1 MSDAILYQW
10 LEAQCARIPGVRS
23 GLLHLTGGDGKR
35 SIVHWP
41 EKAPRLAQLLKAAQ
55 LSLTHRRSLVQKDPG
70 GSEHPGDA
78 AIVALP
84 VSVDDKA
91 ALSIAVSFTSADPAH
106 SRRVVE
112 ALQQGLQSLPSLFQ
126 RRAATEDGK
135 TQAPRDDTDLQILT
149 RLLATALS
157 QENFKS
163 LATVLTTEIAT
174 LLHCDRVSLGYREGQ
189 QTRLAGL
196 SNSAEHKPRQALVEA
211 LTAAM
216 DEAIDQRV
224 TVEFPP
230 PANQPTRIHLLHRQ
244 LAEQHKGGAICTVPL
259 FSNGEAVG
267 ALLLERTAERA
278 FSHREVEL
286 CENLG
291 SFLAPLLKMQREV
304 SRSWLSRSWQGVK
317 SLGRKLVSRGDLL
330 YKLVPLTLLLVIGGA
345 ATLPVPFQLN
355 ANARV
360 EGAVQRLISAPAD
373 GFIEAV
379 HVRPGDEVR
388 KGDLLLELE
397 DDALKLEKR
406 KLEGEIA
413 QLRSAYGS
421 ALASR
426 DRGELSVV
434 LAQIEEAK
442 ARLALVEQQLQKVRL
457 TAPFDAVVIDGDLT
471 QALGSPVNE
480 GDRLMTLAPRNDFR
494 VIVDIDER
502 DIRFA
507 NPGQHGRLTLTANPQ
522 HPIDIEIH
530 RITPMAQVR
539 DGSNVF
545 PAEAR
550 IVGDHAGLLRPGM
563 VGIAKVDAGERS
575 LLWTLLRR
583 SIDWFRF
590 QRWAWLG

>member
-23 GLLHLTGGDGKR
+23 GLLHLTTGTGQR
-35 SIVHWP
+35 AIVHWP

-70 GSEHPGDA
+70 DHDHPDEA
-78 AIVALP
+78 AIAALP
-84 VSVDDKA
+84 VNVGDDA
-91 ALSIAVSFTSADPAH
+91 IWSLAVSFTSKDPAH
-106 SRRVVE
+106 SQHVID
-112 ALQQGLQSLPSLFQ
+112 ALRQSLASLPSLF
-126 RRAATEDGK
+126 RKEADDD
-135 TQAPRDDTDLQILT
+135 APADDDELQTLT

-174 LLHCDRVSLGYREGQ
+174 LLRCDRVSLGYREGR

-216 DEAIDQRV
+216 DEAIDQRA

-230 PANQPTRIHLLHRQ
+230 PAGQATRIHLLHRQ

-259 FSNGEAVG
+259 FTQGEAVG
-267 ALLLERTAERA
+267 ALLLERPAERV
-278 FSHREVEL
+278 FSHREVAL
-286 CENLG
+286 CEHLG
-291 SFLAPLLKMQREV
+291 SFLAPLLKMQYEV
-304 SRSWLSRSWQGVK
+304 SRGFFSRNWHGLK
-317 SLGRKLVSRGDLL
+317 ALGRKLFSRGDLL
-330 YKLVPLTLLLVIGGA
+330 YKVVPLTLLLVIGGA
-345 ATLPVPFQLN
+345 ATITVPFQLN
-355 ANARV
+355 ANAQV
-360 EGAVQRLISAPAD
+360 EGAVQRIISAPAD

-379 HVRPGDEVR
+379 HVRPGDEVK
-388 KGDLLLELE
+388 KGDPLLALE
-397 DDALKLEKR
+397 DDALQLEKR
-406 KLEGEIA
+406 RLEGEIA
-413 QLRSAYGS
+413 QLRSAYGG

-442 ARLALVEQQLQKVRL
+442 ARLALVQQQLEKVRL
-457 TAPFDAVVIDGDLT
+457 TAPFDAIVIDGDLT

-480 GDRLMTLAPRNDFR
+480 GDRLMTLAPRDDYR

-507 NPGQHGRLTLTANPQ
+507 ASGQPGQLTLTANPQ
-522 HPIDIEIH
+522 RPVAIEIR

-539 DGSNVF
+539 DGANVF

-550 IVGDHAGLLRPGM
+550 IVDNDTALLRPGM
-563 VGIAKVDAGERS
+563 VGVARIDAGERS
-575 LLWTLLRR
+575 LLWTMLRR

-590 QRWAWLG
+590 KLWVWFGPGMA